1 MARTT
6 GLVTAACALM
16 AIERP
21 ELIPE
26 GINPPESLCDEAF
39 SFVLDYLESHGVLL
53 SLPS

>member
-16 AIERP
+16 AVERP

-26 GINPPESLCDEAF
+26 GINPPEALGVQAF
-39 SFVLDYLESHGVLL
+39 DYVLKYLKNHGINIKNN
-53 SLPS
+53 